1 MTLLD
6 KHGLPNVTIISQ
18 TKLDHTETVYNFEV
32 QDFHTYHIGKYGVW
46 VHNAECCEVNQVVD
60 KTKTL
65 SPAST
70 TPSGRIS
77 GKLMDTH
84 GGLVEKRKLSPQQQ
98 KMVDEIMKGDKG
110 GEKTEKLTSSILKDS
125 GYKELAGAKYHG
137 GSNKGF
143 DHVIQDTDGTVTII
157 DSKQLANSGVT
168 KLGTSNAGVQLSENA
183 IRATLPNLPINSP
196 ARKAIEKALDSGKL
210 KTAVIVV
217 DKKTGNVL
225 FTPFTVKPK
234 K

>member
-1 MTLLD
+1 M
-6 KHGLPNVTIISQ
+6 
-18 TKLDHTETVYNFEV
+18 
-32 QDFHTYHIGKYGVW
+32 
-46 VHNAECCEVNQVVD
+46 HNADCCEVNQVVD

-143 DHVIQDTDGTVTII
+143 DHVIQDADGTVTII
-157 DSKQLANSGVT
+157 DSKQLANSGAT
-168 KLGTSNAGVQLSENA
+168 KLGTSNTGVQLSTPA
-183 IRATLPNLPINSP
+183 IEAVLEKLPNNSE
-196 ARKAIEKALDSGKL
+196 AKIAILKAMRLGKL
-210 KTAVIVV
+210 KTAVIGV

>member
-1 MTLLD
+1 M
-6 KHGLPNVTIISQ
+6 
-18 TKLDHTETVYNFEV
+18 
-32 QDFHTYHIGKYGVW
+32 W
-46 VHNAECCEVNQVVD
+46 VHNADCCEVNQVVD

-143 DHVIQDTDGTVTII
+143 
-157 DSKQLANSGVT
+157 
-168 KLGTSNAGVQLSENA
+168 
-183 IRATLPNLPINSP
+183 
-196 ARKAIEKALDSGKL
+196 
-210 KTAVIVV
+210 
-217 DKKTGNVL
+217 
-225 FTPFTVKPK
+225 
-234 K
+234 